1 MTEERLKI
9 LLDNEVITQKVF
21 DTSNEIYIKYF
32 KEEDYNIDK
41 VNVFMTHF
49 AMALKRIED
58 GNAIEKLDEEIFG
71 QVKNSDVYKDA
82 LKFSNNIVEDLY
94 LDIPE
99 SEEEYF
105 ILHLG
110 NILMGRG

>member
-9 LLDNEVITQKVF
+9 LLDNGVISQKVY
-21 DTSNEIYIKYF
+21 DVSIDIYKKYF
-32 KEEDYNIDK
+32 EKEEYNTDK
-41 VNVFMTHF
+41 INVFMTHL
-49 AMALKRIED
+49 AMALNRIEK
-58 GNAIEKLDEEIFG
+58 GNEVERLDNDIFS
-71 QVKNSDVYKDA
+71 QVKDSHVYDEA
-82 LKFSNNIVEDLY
+82 FNISRNIVKDLH

-110 NILMGRG
+110 NILIERG